1 MQEGITPRKIDY
13 SWIEIAPLL
22 IVLFLVVIALSIIP
36 NCLDRDS
43 CVEHVV
49 SQNIDVHK
57 LSVELNKSD
66 NLFSMMNVEK
76 P

>member
-1 MQEGITPRKIDY
+1 MQEGITPRKVDY
-13 SWIEIAPLL
+13 SWIEIVPMLAVLL
-22 IVLFLVVIALSIIP
+22 LVVIGLSVIP
-36 NCLDRDS
+36 NCMDRDS

-49 SQNIDVHK
+49 GQNIDVDK

-66 NLFSMMNVEK
+66 NLFSMMKVEK